1 MATGPWDGGRTHHG
15 SYGGGYGGYGGYGG
29 GYAGGYGVGYGSYGG
44 HRRGNYYAWS
54 IELRGSYVWKAALN
68 PFFLL
73 NDTNKLW
80 KNTVAMFCAHLS
92 IYLTILFWYSQHDH
106 RWVAGNYNSGT
117 ECFIIHDI
125 FLQQAASSSLLK
137 VEFLCVYVCL
147 NLFTLVWV
155 IWSDFQ
161 CTCHSIYWR

>member
-1 MATGPWDGGRTHHG
+1 MLRNCRGYKCTCMISKINSAFTVQALFDKVQFMVLAMLLYLQLLILFVVVAVCVAASMATGPWDGGRTHHG

-44 HRRGNYYAWS
+44 HRRGNYYGWS

-80 KNTVAMFCAHLS
+80 KTPSRCSV
-92 IYLTILFWYSQHDH
+92 
-106 RWVAGNYNSGT
+106 
-117 ECFIIHDI
+117 FIKVYT
-125 FLQQAASSSLLK
+125 SL
-137 VEFLCVYVCL
+137 C
-147 NLFTLVWV
+147 
-155 IWSDFQ
+155 
-161 CTCHSIYWR
+161 